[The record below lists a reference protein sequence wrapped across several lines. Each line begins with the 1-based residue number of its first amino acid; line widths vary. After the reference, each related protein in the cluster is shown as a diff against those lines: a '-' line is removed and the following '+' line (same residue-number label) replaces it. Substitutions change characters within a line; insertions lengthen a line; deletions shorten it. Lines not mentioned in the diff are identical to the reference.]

1 MERGFVMKARSEPH
15 FLFLTKNNVLWTVSL
30 LIEAG
35 GTKLFYPHPG
45 IQNKADFRLPY
56 LPGKTSVISLF
67 PS

>member
-1 MERGFVMKARSEPH
+1 MKARSEPH

-30 LIEAG
+30 LIKAC
-35 GTKLFYPHPG
+35 GTKLFYPYSG

-56 LPGKTSVISLF
+56 LPGKISVFSLF